1 MSAPTG
7 TATIQVLDVTLTP
20 GDKYA
25 SAKGNCVFA
34 GQELVVEAYG
44 RAAEELAANS
54 NSSLIAEV
62 EIQGGS
68 NQPRIKIRRVL
79 EAAAPQIDDR
89 RIARAKEILNLNS
102 KATKAEVLKAV
113 ASVKEILQ

>member
-20 GDKYA
+20 GEKYA
-25 SAKGNCVFA
+25 FATGTCIFA
-34 GQELVVEAYG
+34 GQEVAVEAYG

-54 NSSLIAEV
+54 NASLIAEV

-68 NQPRIKIRRVL
+68 NQPRIKVRRVL
-79 EAAAPQIDDR
+79 EAAAPQVDDE
-89 RIARAKEILNLNS
+89 RIAQVKQILNLNS